1 MGVGEAC
8 PIKGAYFL
16 GLNKLLEF
24 LEFSSSAEVEEILFV
39 VAVVRS
45 FTVLHLK
52 LLTILSIIKIK
63 LKSSSDRQTKSLLLP
78 GK

>member
-8 PIKGAYFL
+8 PIKRAYFL

-63 LKSSSDRQTKSLLLP
+63 LR
-78 GK
+78 